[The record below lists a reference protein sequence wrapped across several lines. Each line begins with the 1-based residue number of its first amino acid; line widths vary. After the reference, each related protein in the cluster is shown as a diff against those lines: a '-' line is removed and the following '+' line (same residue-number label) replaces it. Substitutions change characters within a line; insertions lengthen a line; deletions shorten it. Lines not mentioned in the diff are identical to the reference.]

1 MRKNGDRVGAIL
13 SSKDGIVKFIGYGK
27 YVGDAI
33 PKEAI
38 GFMAKALTETKNV
51 NPKIE
56 LDSGK
61 VVYGCECW
69 WGSESRVKEILD
81 KSKEI
86 VNVGIDEIR
95 KENQQK

>member
-1 MRKNGDRVGAIL
+1 MRTNGDRVGAIL
-13 SSKDGIVKFIGYGK
+13 SSKNGIVKFIGYGI

-33 PKEAI
+33 PKEAV
-38 GFMAKALTETKNV
+38 GFMAEALKETKTV

-69 WGSESRVKEILD
+69 WGSEKRVKEILD
-81 KSKEI
+81 SSKEI
-86 VNVGIDEIR
+86 VNVDIDDIR
-95 KENQQK
+95 KEIQQE